1 MRGQVETTNRILV
14 IGGTGN
20 VGRHVVSQL
29 AATGARF
36 RVMSRNPDSLRLP
49 REIDV
54 VRGDLTVP
62 ESLDRCLQDID
73 TVFLVWVAAPGAAAD
88 ALERIAR
95 HARRLVFLTAPLKTR
110 HPFFQ
115 QSNPAREVAERIE
128 RLIETS
134 RLEWTFLRA
143 GVFAGNARHFW
154 GLQVREGD
162 VVRWPYLDA
171 PTAPTD
177 ERDLAAAAVRLLC
190 EDGHAGAEYVV
201 TGPQSLTQAEQV
213 RTIGRAI
220 GRSLRVEEMSP
231 EEARSELLPV
241 LGSPTV
247 VSMLLNAWAAAIGQP
262 AFVSTTFAELTGAPP
277 RTFLE
282 WATDH
287 AAEFRA

>member
-1 MRGQVETTNRILV
+1 MNRILV

-36 RVMSRNPDSLRLP
+36 RAMTRNPDSLRLP
-49 REIDV
+49 REVDV

-62 ESLDRCLQDID
+62 ETLDRCLQDID
-73 TVFLVWVAAPGAAAD
+73 TVFLVWVAPPSAVVG
-88 ALERIAR
+88 ALERIAK
-95 HARRLVFLTAPLKTR
+95 HARRIVFLTAPLKTP

-115 QSNPAREVAERIE
+115 QPNPSRDVAERIE

-134 RLEWTFLRA
+134 GLEWTFLRA
-143 GVFAGNARHFW
+143 GMFAGNARHFW
-154 GLQVREGD
+154 GPQIRAGD
-162 VVRWPYLDA
+162 VVRWPYIDA

-177 ERDLAAAAVRLLC
+177 ERDLAAGAVRTLC
-190 EDGHAGAEYVV
+190 EDRHAGAEYVV

-213 RTIGRAI
+213 HAIGRAI
-220 GRSLRVEEMSP
+220 GRSVRVEQMSP
-231 EEARSELLPV
+231 DEARSELLPI
-241 LGSPTV
+241 LGSSTAV
-247 VSMLLNAWAAAIGQP
+247 NMLLNAWAAAVGQP
-262 AFVSTTFAELTGAPP
+262 AFVTSTFAEVTGTPP

-287 AAEFRA
+287 AEDFRA